1 MFSLVVLVQF
11 YSLQQKRIC
20 YTVARNAEQ
29 AEKEN
34 GFLVRE
40 ETATPLQLYPQ
51 MVKSVAVFVNSYEP
65 SIPSLALLESSD

>member
-11 YSLQQKRIC
+11 ASLQQKRIC

-34 GFLVRE
+34 GFWVRE
-40 ETATPLQLYPQ
+40 ETATPLLLYPQ